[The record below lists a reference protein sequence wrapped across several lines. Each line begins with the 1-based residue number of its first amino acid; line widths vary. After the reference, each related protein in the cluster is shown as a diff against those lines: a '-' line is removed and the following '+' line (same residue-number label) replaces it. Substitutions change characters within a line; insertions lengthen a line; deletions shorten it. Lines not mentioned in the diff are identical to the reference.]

1 MLVNSLMRYKT
12 AVLTALLCILSLTA
26 LHAQLYV
33 TSQFIAVDE
42 VEAGQQYTGEVS
54 VLNGGDR
61 EELIRLSLK
70 DHLFTADG
78 RSRYLDPGYV
88 ERSNAPWI
96 QFDQDEF
103 TVQPDEEVTAR
114 YTVRVP
120 AASSLQGSYWSIIMV
135 ESITDSGLN
144 PDEEGL
150 TKVTPSL
157 RFGIQVV
164 TAIGDSG
171 DRDVSFFNPE
181 LHMRDSQKTFSVSI
195 ENTGERHLNLKSSI
209 NLYSD
214 DGVFIGKFSGNKKI
228 CYPGTS
234 VRLSVPLASVPMR
247 TLEPGKYRIQFIADG
262 GNDDLFGALYA
273 ITLN

>member
-1 MLVNSLMRYKT
+1 MLVKSLMRYKT

-228 CYPGTS
+228 SYPGTS

-247 TLEPGKYRIQFIADG
+247 SLEPGKYRIQFIADG